1 MKMLWKC
8 SLLCL
13 VVTMVGVS
21 RSQESPRTRA
31 VTVRKDR
38 YANLHFPHDPRQFRG
53 WRHHGHD
60 TPLWEVHPELPKDVF
75 TFARL
80 RYPYR
85 PGFRWTADYPE
96 ADLNFSWRLQQLTSI
111 QVDPYPVIIEL
122 DAEQLRH
129 HPFLYV
135 SEPSNMSIDDEQVRL
150 LREYM
155 LNGGFILVDDFWG
168 GNEWQIF
175 SSTLKRIWPDREPIE
190 LKHEHPIFH
199 CVFDLPEPPQVHSN
213 VYWSHVRKGTRNTT
227 SNEIRPDAAIPI
239 FRAVHDDRGRMV
251 MLLCLNN
258 DLGDGWEQESFDPD
272 YFREVS
278 EKHAFPL
285 GINIVFYALT
295 H

>member
-1 MKMLWKC
+1 M
-8 SLLCL
+8 
-13 VVTMVGVS
+13 
-21 RSQESPRTRA
+21 SQEAPQRHP
-31 VTVRKDR
+31 VVVRKDR
-38 YANLHFPHDPRQFRG
+38 YANLHFPSDPRQFCG

-60 TPLWEVHPELPKDVF
+60 TPLWRVDPALPKDVF

-85 PGFRWTADYPE
+85 RGYRWTADYPE
-96 ADLNFSWRLQQLTSI
+96 AELNFSWRLQQLTSL
-111 QVDPYPVIIEL
+111 QVDPYPVIVDL
-122 DAEQLRH
+122 DAGQLRH
-129 HPFLYV
+129 YPFLYL
-135 SEPSNMSIDDEQVRL
+135 SEPSNMNINDEQARL

-168 GNEWQIF
+168 GDEWQIF
-175 SSTLKRIWPDREPIE
+175 SSTLKRIWPDREPVE

-199 CVFDLPEPPQVHSN
+199 CVFDLAEPPQAHSN
-213 VYWSHVRKGTRNTT
+213 VYWAHLNKGTRNTT
-227 SNEIRPDAAIPI
+227 SNETRPDAATPI
-239 FRAVHDDRGRMV
+239 FRAVLDDHGRMV

-258 DLGDGWEQESFDPD
+258 DFGDGWEQESFDPD

-278 EKHAFPL
+278 EKHAFPM